1 MILMKTSLISIEI
14 FSFLYI
20 SIYLKNLYT
29 LYHFIIL
36 NINLIIFYYTKF
48 KNNKI
53 IKLFYYETKRKS
65 NYIKTIF
72 L

>member
-14 FSFLYI
+14 VSFLYI
-20 SIYLKNLYT
+20 VIYLKNLYT

-53 IKLFYYETKRKS
+53 IKLFIMRQKGKVITLKQ
-65 NYIKTIF
+65 
-72 L
+72 

>member
-65 NYIKTIF
+65 NYIKTII